1 MIEKRMKELIE
12 IINKAAYE
20 YFTLDKPTLSDQ
32 EYDRYVQELL
42 LLEEKYPELRLDNSP
57 TKKVG
62 ATIID
67 EFKKV
72 SHQMPML
79 SLGNVFNAD
88 DINTFDER
96 IKKEGIKPEYVC
108 EPKIDG
114 LAVSLVYEKGKLVR
128 AATRGDG
135 LTGEDITHNVKT
147 IRSVPQILK
156 EQVDIDIRGEIYM
169 SKEAFN
175 NLNQER
181 KTNNEELFANP
192 RNAAAGSVRQ
202 LDSKVAA
209 NRNLEVFVYHFP
221 SAEAF
226 NLKTQSEALE
236 YLKKLGF
243 KVNPY
248 IVKVS
253 NIEEVIDNISK
264 WSQKRNSLDYEI
276 DGIVIKLNN
285 FKDQNK
291 MGYTS
296 KYPKWATAYKFP
308 AEEVVT
314 RLKDIIFT
322 VGRTGQI
329 TPNAVLEPVRVAGS
343 IISRATLHN
352 EENVINKD
360 IRINDLVVI
369 RKAGD
374 VIPEVVKPLI
384 ERRTGIEKPFIMTN
398 NCPICNSKLEKIND
412 EVAHY
417 CLNPNCDAKKIEGLV
432 HFVSRNAMNMEGFGD
447 RIIEELYNLGYLK
460 SVNDF
465 YYLKKHKQELKE
477 LEGFGEKSI
486 NNLLESIELSKNS
499 SLERLLFGLGIRHIG
514 VKTAKIICA
523 KYSNIDNII
532 SANLEELI
540 NIRDVGPK
548 VAASIKDFFSKEE
561 NINLINELKSL
572 NLNMIYHGKTIENN
586 PLFQD
591 KTFVLTGNLDTYSRD
606 QASSIIESLG
616 GKITSSVTR
625 KTDVVL
631 VGNDSGS
638 KYDKA
643 KELGVTIWI
652 EQDFLDKIRNI

>member
-79 SLGNVFNAD
+79 SLGNVFNED

-202 LDSKVAA
+202 LDSKIAA

-253 NIEEVIDNISK
+253 NVKEVIDNISK

-374 VIPEVVKPLI
+374 VIPEVVKPLM
-384 ERRTGIEKPFIMTN
+384 ERRTGTEKPFIMTN

-460 SVNDF
+460 SVKDF

-532 SANLEELI
+532 NANLEELI

-631 VGNDSGS
+631 VGNDPGS

-643 KELGVTIWI
+643 KELGITIWI

>member
-42 LLEEKYPELRLDNSP
+42 LLEEKYPDLRLDNSP

-62 ATIID
+62 STIID

-72 SHQMPML
+72 SHQVAML
-79 SLGNVFNAD
+79 SLGNVFNED

-384 ERRTGIEKPFIMTN
+384 ERRTGTEKTFIMTN

-460 SVNDF
+460 SVKDF
-465 YYLKKHKQELKE
+465 YYLKNHKQELKE

-486 NNLLESIELSKNS
+486 NNLLDSIESSKNN

-532 SANLEELI
+532 NANLEELI

-631 VGNDSGS
+631 VGNDPGS

-643 KELGVTIWI
+643 KELGITIWI

>member
-42 LLEEKYPELRLDNSP
+42 LLEKKYPDLRLDNSP

-62 ATIID
+62 STIID

-72 SHQMPML
+72 SHQIPML
-79 SLGNVFNAD
+79 SLGNVFNED

-175 NLNQER
+175 KLNEE
-181 KTNNEELFANP
+181 KKKNNEELFANP

-202 LDSKVAA
+202 LDSKIAA

-226 NLKTQSEALE
+226 NIKTQSEALE

-248 IVKVS
+248 IVKAS
-253 NIEEVIDNISK
+253 NVEEVIDNISK
-264 WSQKRNSLDYEI
+264 WNQKRNELEYEI

-460 SVNDF
+460 SVKDF
-465 YYLKKHKQELKE
+465 YYLKRHKQELKE

-532 SANLEELI
+532 NANLEELI

-631 VGNDSGS
+631 VGNDPGS

>member
-42 LLEEKYPELRLDNSP
+42 LLEEKYPDLRLDNSP

-62 ATIID
+62 STIID

-72 SHQMPML
+72 SHQIPML
-79 SLGNVFNAD
+79 SLGNVFNED

-175 NLNQER
+175 NLNEE
-181 KTNNEELFANP
+181 KKKNNEELFANP

-202 LDSKVAA
+202 LDSKIAA

-374 VIPEVVKPLI
+374 VIPEVVKSLM
-384 ERRTGIEKPFIMTN
+384 ERRTGTEKPFIMTN

-460 SVNDF
+460 SVKDF

-532 SANLEELI
+532 NANLEELI

-631 VGNDSGS
+631 VGNDPGS